1 MKKKVRRAA
10 NNRLLFF
17 GSISVF
23 IILFFVA
30 SFFDFTIQV
39 NKLNDEQKDIQ
50 SNIDILKDN
59 EDNLKNEIVKLKD
72 PDYLARYAREN
83 YMYSKDGEYIIKV
96 NESDLKEEQK
106 EVKRDNKVYIVLIS
120 LGISSLILLV
130 IKKIF
135 FWIFFCLL

>member
-10 NNRLLFF
+10 SNRLLFF

-39 NKLNDEQKDIQ
+39 SNLTEEQKEIK

-106 EVKRDNKVYIVLIS
+106 EVKRDNKIYIVLIS

-135 FWIFFCLL
+135 F